1 MKIAIASNNERT
13 VAYHLGRCKG
23 FVIVEIEDGEV
34 KEKTY
39 RPVEEGESE
48 RSAQMRFRHGAGG
61 AHGHEHHHGGEG
73 HGHGHEQG
81 QGHGYLVVATIHDCD
96 AVIARGAGMGMVR
109 NLRNAG
115 KKLYLTEITSVDE
128 AISAYLKG
136 EILPVVAAT

>member
-1 MKIAIASNNERT
+1 MKIAVASNNEKT

-23 FVIVEIEDGEV
+23 FVVVEIEDGEV

-39 RPVEEGESE
+39 RPVPVEEKEAE
-48 RSAQMRFRHGAGG
+48 RGAQMRFRHGAGC
-61 AHGHEHHHGGEG
+61 AHGHEHHHGVEG
-73 HGHGHEQG
+73 HGH
-81 QGHGYLVVATIHDCD
+81 GHGYLVVATIHDCD